1 MKKII
6 VLLGT
11 VGLVVVLAWW
21 WGGQSNH
28 LLTVTFFDV
37 GQGDAALIRTP
48 QDQTILIDGG
58 PDRTI
63 LTKLGE
69 SLPWTRRTIDLVILS
84 HPHADH
90 VAGLN
95 YVLARYRVRHV
106 LMTGAIHTTPEYL
119 KFLELLKNKEVP
131 VTIAQAGQ
139 VIELNGGVSV
149 EVLWPFKSMV
159 GERVDDLN
167 TTSIVNRVVYKATA
181 VLFTGDTPKENE
193 AALLNSGSDLTA
205 QILKVA
211 HQGSRTSSSEEFIKA
226 VAPEVAVIPVG
237 QNSYGHP
244 HAEVVE
250 RLKKLVEVVLR
261 TDAEGDITW
270 QSNGQSWQRE

>member
-11 VGLVVVLAWW
+11 FGLVVVLAWW

-149 EVLWPFKSMV
+149 EVLWPFKSVV
-159 GERVDDLN
+159 GERVNDLN
-167 TTSIVNRVVYKATA
+167 ITSIVNRVVYKATA

>member
-11 VGLVVVLAWW
+11 FGLVVVLAWW

>member
-11 VGLVVVLAWW
+11 FGLVVVLAWW

-149 EVLWPFKSMV
+149 EVLWPFKSVV
-159 GERVDDLN
+159 GERVNDLN
-167 TTSIVNRVVYKATA
+167 ITSIVNRVVYKATA
-181 VLFTGDTPKENE
+181 VLFTGDMPKENE

>member
-261 TDAEGDITW
+261 TDAEGDTTW

>member
-149 EVLWPFKSMV
+149 EVLWPFKSVV
-159 GERVDDLN
+159 GERVNDLN
-167 TTSIVNRVVYKATA
+167 ITSIVNRVVYKATA
-181 VLFTGDTPKENE
+181 MLFTGDTLKENE

>member
-181 VLFTGDTPKENE
+181 MLFTGDTLKENE

>member
-149 EVLWPFKSMV
+149 EVLWPFKSVV
-159 GERVDDLN
+159 GERVNDLN
-167 TTSIVNRVVYKATA
+167 ITSIVNRVVYKATA

>member
-6 VLLGT
+6 VLLT
-11 VGLVVVLAWW
+11 AFGLVVVLAWW

-149 EVLWPFKSMV
+149 EVLWPFKSVV
-159 GERVDDLN
+159 GERVNDLN
-167 TTSIVNRVVYKATA
+167 ITSIVNRVVYKVTA

>member
-149 EVLWPFKSMV
+149 EVLWPFKSVV

-167 TTSIVNRVVYKATA
+167 ITSIVNRVVYKATA
-181 VLFTGDTPKENE
+181 VLFTGDMPKENE